1 MSKPHKI
8 TPISFP
14 SDATLDLPG
23 SKSEANRLL
32 VAAALT
38 GEKITI
44 HGATPSEDV
53 RHLVAGLTKLG
64 FYAAFINEPRGII
77 RVGPRRPDAPNSG
90 ELFCGNAGTA
100 LRFLVSVAAITPGD
114 WTITGDLHMQ
124 KRPIQPLVDA
134 WQKLGVTIEA
144 TQGCPPVRVK
154 GGTCRGG
161 SVTIDSTVSSQ
172 FASSLFLV
180 GASLPEGLQVD
191 LLGPLASRSYSELTC
206 IILRRLGVDAQLE
219 NNRAT
224 IKGTNAKPQAQHNVA
239 GDWSGMGTWS
249 CLNHL
254 TGSRIVARNLTVN
267 SGQADEQ
274 LVHALN
280 SLSGSGERTIDVK
293 TIPDQFL
300 NLAVVAAFRQG
311 TTRITGAVNVRVKE
325 CDRIAV
331 MTRELKKIGV
341 DLDEHQDGLT
351 VRGGTPM
358 QSAIIDP
365 EDDHR
370 IAMAFALAGL
380 ISPGIAIENPDCV
393 AKSYPTFWGDVER
406 VRAQHRPLALVGMR
420 AAGKTSL
427 GRSLSEISGNTF
439 IDTDQRFVAKHG
451 PIADFVAKNG
461 WPAFRAEEERIVMHY
476 LQPGNIIATGGGA
489 IESEASRSELEKRA
503 FVIWL
508 RANIEFLRARLAND
522 QKRPSL
528 TGSPVADEIAQ
539 VLAKREPHYSAVANL
554 IVESDQSRPEQL
566 EFILQSIQERPRE
579 RPNQDCTAMPG
590 T

>member
-1 MSKPHKI
+1 MSKPHNI

-38 GEKITI
+38 GEKVTI

-53 RHLVAGLTKLG
+53 RHLVAGLTTLG
-64 FYAAFINEPRGII
+64 FSAAFINEPRGII
-77 RVGPRRPDAPNSG
+77 RVGPRRPDAPTSG

-134 WQKLGVTIEA
+134 WQKLGVAIEA

-154 GGTCRGG
+154 GGTSRGG

-180 GASLPEGLQVD
+180 GAALPDGLTVD
-191 LLGPLASRSYSELTC
+191 LLGPLASRSYGELTC
-206 IILRRLGVDAQLE
+206 IMLRRLSVDAKLD

-224 IKGTNAKPQAQHNVA
+224 INGTNATPTAQHNVA
-239 GDWSGMGTWS
+239 GDWSSMGIWS

-254 TGSRIVARNLTVN
+254 TGSKIVASNLNAN

-280 SLSGSGERTIDVK
+280 SLSENGEQTIDVK
-293 TIPDQFL
+293 PIPDQFL
-300 NLAVVAAFRQG
+300 NLAVVAAFRKG
-311 TTRITGAVNVRVKE
+311 TTHLTGAANVRVKE
-325 CDRIAV
+325 CDRVAV
-331 MTRELKKIGV
+331 MARELKKIGV
-341 DLDEHQDGLT
+341 DLDEHHDGLT
-351 VRGGTPM
+351 IRGGMPM
-358 QSAIIDP
+358 RGAIIDP

-370 IAMAFALAGL
+370 VAIAFALAGL
-380 ISPGIAIENPDCV
+380 LSPGIAIENPECV
-393 AKSYPTFWGDVER
+393 AKSYPTFWGDVAR
-406 VRAQHRPLALVGMR
+406 VSAQHRPIAIVGMR

-427 GRSLSEISGNTF
+427 GRSLSETNGNTF
-439 IDTDQRFVAKHG
+439 IDTDQRFVEKHG
-451 PIADFVAKNG
+451 PIADFVAKHG
-461 WPAFRAEEERIVMHY
+461 WPAFRAEEERIIIHY

-489 IESEASRSELEKRA
+489 IESGATRSALGDRA
-503 FVIWL
+503 FVIWV
-508 RANIEFLRARLAND
+508 RAKIEFLRARLAHD
-522 QKRPSL
+522 QKRPSI
-528 TGSPVADEIAQ
+528 TGAPVTAEIAA
-539 VLAKREPHYSAVANL
+539 VLAKREPHYSALANL

-566 EFILQSIQERPRE
+566 EFILQSVQERPRE
-579 RPNQDCTAMPG
+579 CPDQDTTTMPG

>member
-1 MSKPHKI
+1 MSKPHTI

-38 GEKITI
+38 GDKVTI

-53 RHLVAGLTKLG
+53 RHLVAGLTTLG
-64 FYAAFINEPRGII
+64 FSASFINEPRGII
-77 RVGPRRPDAPNSG
+77 RVGPRRPDAPTSG

-100 LRFLVSVAAITPGD
+100 LRFLVSVAAITPGN
-114 WTITGDLHMQ
+114 WTITGDLRMQ

-134 WQKLGVTIEA
+134 WNTLGVTIQA
-144 TQGCPPVRVK
+144 SNGCPPVRVT
-154 GGTCRGG
+154 GGTSRGG

-180 GASLPEGLQVD
+180 GAALPNGLEID
-191 LLGPLASRSYSELTC
+191 LVGPLASRSYGELTC
-206 IILRRLGVDAQLE
+206 IMLRRLGIDAKLE

-224 IKGTNAKPQAQHNVA
+224 ILGTNAKPQAQFHVA

-249 CLNHL
+249 CLNYL
-254 TGSRIVARNLTVN
+254 TGSRVIASNLSAN

-274 LVHALN
+274 LIHALN
-280 SLSGSGERTIDVK
+280 SLTGSGERTVDVK
-293 TIPDQFL
+293 PIPDQFL
-300 NLAVVAAFRQG
+300 NLAVIAAFRKG
-311 TTRITGAVNVRVKE
+311 TTHITGAANVRVKE

-331 MTRELKKIGV
+331 MARELKKIGV
-341 DLDEHQDGLT
+341 DLDEHPDGLT
-351 VRGGTPM
+351 VRGGRPM

-370 IAMAFALAGL
+370 IAMAFALVGL
-380 ISPGIAIENPDCV
+380 ISPGIAIANPDCV
-393 AKSYPTFWGDVER
+393 AKSYPTFWADVER

-427 GRSLSEISGNTF
+427 GRSLSEVNGNTF
-439 IDTDQRFVAKHG
+439 IDTDQRFTEKHG
-451 PIADFVAKNG
+451 PIADFVTKHG
-461 WPAFRAEEERIVMHY
+461 WPAFRAEEERIVLHY
-476 LQPGNIIATGGGA
+476 LQPGNIVATGGGA
-489 IESEASRSELEKRA
+489 IESEAARSALRNRA
-503 FVIWL
+503 FVIWV
-508 RANIEFLRARLAND
+508 RADIEFLRARLTHD

-528 TGSPVADEIAQ
+528 TGAPVADEIAE
-539 VLAKREPHYSAVANL
+539 VLTKRAPYYSALADL

-579 RPNQDCTAMPG
+579 CPDQDSAAMRE